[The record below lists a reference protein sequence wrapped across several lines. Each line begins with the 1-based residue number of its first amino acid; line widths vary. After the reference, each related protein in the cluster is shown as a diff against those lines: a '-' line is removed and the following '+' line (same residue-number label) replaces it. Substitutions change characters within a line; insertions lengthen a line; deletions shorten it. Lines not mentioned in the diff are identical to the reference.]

1 MTNLT
6 VKETSKI
13 FEKFRKYGKNAQ
25 ITCLY
30 FSVKPFQT
38 GGFNLS
44 VPKISAAIPSPSP
57 AWLGRSIATSKLRL
71 LEHSAFVD
79 QQRETDS
86 YHKHL
91 FVHIGGNYEYSDPS
105 LEVGVSL
112 AGGVSLSR
120 GVSLLVDVSLAG
132 GVSLVLGLSLLLEGG
147 LKKYLL
153 VPTYF
158 SAIKYT
164 RKINSWGGGMLKKT
178 FFFH

>member
-1 MTNLT
+1 M
-6 VKETSKI
+6 VKIE
-13 FEKFRKYGKNAQ
+13 
-25 ITCLY
+25 ITYLY

-112 AGGVSLSR
+112 AGGVSLAR
-120 GVSLLVDVSLAG
+120 VVSLLVNVSLAG
-132 GVSLVLGLSLLLEGG
+132 GVSLVLGLSLFFGG
-147 LKKYLL
+147 EVEKKILISSNI
-153 VPTYF
+153 F
-158 SAIKYT
+158 F
-164 RKINSWGGGMLKKT
+164 RNKIYVEN
-178 FFFH
+178 